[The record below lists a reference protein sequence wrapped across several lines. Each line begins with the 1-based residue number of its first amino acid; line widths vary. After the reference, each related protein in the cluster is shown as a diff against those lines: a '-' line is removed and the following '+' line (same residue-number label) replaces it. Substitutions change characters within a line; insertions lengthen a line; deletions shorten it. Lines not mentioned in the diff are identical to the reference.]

1 MVQVLQ
7 RAAFTAGQCPTEPDL
22 EWFVGLTDTSSDD
35 ATRIGSHIDTCAR
48 CNDRVRALR
57 TDASLLA
64 ECRVLLETV
73 REAAPLPIGGN
84 ALGHFL
90 LEEELGAGGQGVVWR
105 ALDRR
110 TGRRVAIKVLR
121 LGQFAPARQRRRLE
135 REIEI
140 VARLSHPG
148 IVTLFETLDLPSGG
162 KAISMELVEGT
173 GFDRWAERVRAT
185 AADAERA
192 RRELLERLAEV
203 ADAVHHAHLRGVIHR
218 DLKPSNILVGADG
231 RPRIVDFG
239 IASAASS
246 DDASS
251 LTTEAIGSPGYM
263 APEQVLRPTEPPDA
277 RGDVYALGAIAYEV
291 LTGTRAFPERRSI
304 AEFARDAEAAR
315 VPSVAAALPGAPRR
329 RDLDAVIARAL
340 DPDPARRY
348 DSALAFAEDLR
359 ALAVGAPVLA
369 RRDAISFHIRS
380 VLRTHRR
387 SLIVAGALAAAILL
401 AGTAYLVT
409 AARAEVRQRELVA
422 WGTSISSMLAEATL
436 DFPDGS
442 IGKPAALRLD
452 EARVAEAA
460 ERLDALLAQGRL
472 TEDEQVTLSLALAR
486 VAYIAGSRLET
497 AERVAAR
504 ALVTLEARTTDWSA
518 EAIWQTGEL
527 LAAIRLRISD
537 GRDGPSQLASIAAGL
552 VADPRTGPALRERM
566 RERLSHMPTLRAI
579 EEAAGSLEDIE
590 RMIRDAEGTKPPATP
605 TKAE

>member
-1 MVQVLQ
+1 MVHVLQ
-7 RAAFTAGQCPTEPDL
+7 RAAFALGECPTEPDL
-22 EWFVGLTDTSSDD
+22 EWFVGLDDTSSDD
-35 ATRIGSHIDTCAR
+35 ATRIGSHIDTCDR
-48 CNDRVRALR
+48 CRERVRTLR

-64 ECRVLLETV
+64 ECRSVLETV
-73 REAAPLPIGGN
+73 RDAAPLPIGAS

-162 KAISMELVEGT
+162 KAISMELVDGT
-173 GFDRWAERVRAT
+173 SFDQWSDRIRT
-185 AADAERA
+185 AAPDAAQA
-192 RRELLERLAEV
+192 RRTLLEALATI

-218 DLKPSNILVGADG
+218 DLKPSNILVGADD

-239 IASAASS
+239 IASAAAP
-246 DDASS
+246 DEASS

-263 APEQVLRPTEPPDA
+263 PPEQVLRPTDPPDA
-277 RGDVYALGAIAYEV
+277 RGDVYALGAIAFEA
-291 LTGTRAFPERRSI
+291 LSGTRAFPERRSI
-304 AEFARDAEAAR
+304 AAFARDAHAAR
-315 VPSVAAALPGAPRR
+315 VPSMSAALGRGPNL

-348 DSALAFAEDLR
+348 DSAATFARDLR
-359 ALAVGAPVLA
+359 ALAAGAPVLA
-369 RRDAISFHIRS
+369 RRDAVSFHVRS
-380 VLRTHRR
+380 ILRTHRR
-387 SLIVAGALAAAILL
+387 SMIVAGAILAAVLV
-401 AGTAYLVT
+401 AGVAYLIT
-409 AARAEVRQRELVA
+409 AARAEGRQRELVA
-422 WGTSISSMLAEATL
+422 WGTSISAMLAEATL

-442 IGKPAALRLD
+442 VGKPAALRLD
-452 EARVAEAA
+452 EGRVAEAA

-472 TEDEQVTLSLALAR
+472 TEDEEVTLSLALAR
-486 VAYIAGSRLET
+486 VAYIAGARLET

-504 ALVTLEARTTDWSA
+504 SLATLEARTTDWSA
-518 EAIWQTGEL
+518 EAIWQAGEL

-537 GRDGPSQLASIAAGL
+537 GRDGPSQLASIVARL
-552 VADPRTGPALRERM
+552 EADPRTGEALRARM

-579 EEAAGSLEDIE
+579 EEAAGSLADVE
-590 RMIRDAEGTKPPATP
+590 RLIRDAEASPAP
-605 TKAE
+605 EPAKAD